1 MSARTVSN
9 EWVLRIF
16 MPPTV
21 GKGAISVAFVRL
33 YPSVAY
39 TANNSRT
46 QSSSMPKFGRRVT
59 HLRCDSHTSFK
70 IKRSKVRVG
79 GSQGIPCRP
88 NPVAILLVYLIFRS
102 VLQLDTTT
110 PAGGHSLLGSVSSVT
125 PTSDITADIL
135 RGLIQKLSITHDY
148 RLSYATQCTSLLVHV
163 MLRKNGNYI
172 TIGSGHFRSHESA
185 PECPTQT

>member
-33 YPSVAY
+33 SPSVAY

-79 GSQGIPCRP
+79 GIPCRP

-102 VLQLDTTT
+102 VLQLDTTA